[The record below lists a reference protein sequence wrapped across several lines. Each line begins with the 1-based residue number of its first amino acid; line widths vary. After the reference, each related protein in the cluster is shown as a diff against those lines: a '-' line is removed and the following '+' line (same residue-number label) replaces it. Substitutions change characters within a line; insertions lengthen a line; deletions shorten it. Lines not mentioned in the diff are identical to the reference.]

1 MEEESLGP
9 CEVFAGADVGAPWDL
24 GASEPGPGVCDE
36 DVAVDFGVAWWNG
49 EVGGIGGGDDEA
61 ARADEDVL

>member
-1 MEEESLGP
+1 M
-9 CEVFAGADVGAPWDL
+9 GAP
-24 GASEPGPGVCDE
+24 CDE

>member
-9 CEVFAGADVGAPWDL
+9 CEVFAGADVGAP
-24 GASEPGPGVCDE
+24 CDE

-61 ARADEDVL
+61 ARADEDIL

>member
-1 MEEESLGP
+1 M
-9 CEVFAGADVGAPWDL
+9 GAPWDL
-24 GASEPGPGVCDE
+24 GASEPGVCDE

-61 ARADEDVL
+61 ARADEDIL

>member
-1 MEEESLGP
+1 MEKESLGP

-24 GASEPGPGVCDE
+24 GASEPGVCDE